1 MTISQ
6 KQNLENEIEAFAQQ
20 DYNKIFA
27 ERNVDNPNI
36 DSIMAGDYRVIDLI
50 EQSAK
55 VTSLLDKAITSDSWL
70 SLPSTFSVPDYG
82 QMTICQAIQN
92 LRTHLTRGSY
102 SNAVPLLN
110 FLISY
115 ARCFGLWSP
124 ARNLELGIREASLAK
139 LENRAET
146 IQKHTDE
153 RAKRIEDLIT
163 EVGELKTQI
172 SEFFDRSRQEAS
184 ILTSN
189 TQSSKTLLA
198 EIKGVQGNVNTI
210 NESVTNINNQCSDLL
225 QKLNGLQ
232 ENAANIQ
239 VDLQKKNEQI
249 ETTRKAVDNAVQNE
263 AETVKQV
270 YAETL
275 EAENKVKELMSY
287 ISDGTLAHSF
297 NQRKTDVRKAS
308 YIWLGLGVLASIALV
323 VLILILFTSSK
334 MDMTNLWADIVMK
347 TLKTFPIACMVVYFF
362 KEYSKER
369 ALTEEYAFREAV
381 AITLKAYLD
390 QLEGEKDENKRTLLL
405 QTVEKLYTKPAFS
418 TKEEPSIKFKT
429 KDFVDLADK
438 LVEGIKAVKS

>member
-6 KQNLENEIEAFAQQ
+6 KQNLENEIEAFGQQ
-20 DYNKIFA
+20 DYNQIFA
-27 ERNVDNPNI
+27 ERNADKPAV
-36 DSIMAGDYRVIDLI
+36 DSILAGDYLVIDLI

-55 VTSLLDKAITSDSWL
+55 VTSLLDKAIKGDSWL
-70 SLPSTFSVPDYG
+70 SLPFTFSVPDYG
-82 QMTICQAIQN
+82 QMTLCQALQN
-92 LRTHLTRGSY
+92 IRTHLTRGSY
-102 SNAVPLLN
+102 SNAVQSLN

-139 LENRAET
+139 LENRTVT

-153 RAKRIEDLIT
+153 RAKRIEELII
-163 EVGELKTQI
+163 EVGELKSQI
-172 SEFFDRSRQEAS
+172 TKFFDHSRQEAS
-184 ILTSN
+184 ILSDN
-189 TQSSKTLLA
+189 TQSSNTQLEK
-198 EIKGVQGNVNTI
+198 IRGVQRNVNTI
-210 NESVTNINNQCSDLL
+210 NESVSNIKNQCSDLL
-225 QKLNGLQ
+225 QKLNDLH
-232 ENAANIQ
+232 ENAANVQI
-239 VDLQKKNEQI
+239 DLQKKNEQI
-249 ETTRKAVDNAVQNE
+249 ENIRKTVDNAVQNE
-263 AETVKQV
+263 AETVKHV

-275 EAENKVKELMSY
+275 EAETKVKELMSY

-308 YIWLGLGVLASIALV
+308 YIWLVLGVLASIVLV
-323 VLILILFTSSK
+323 VIILVLFASSK

-347 TLKTFPIACMVVYFF
+347 SLKTFPVACMIVYFF

-390 QLEGEKDENKRTLLL
+390 QLDGEQDENKRTLLL
-405 QTVEKLYTKPAFS
+405 QTVEKLYTKPTFS
-418 TKEEPSIKFKT
+418 TKEEPTIKFKT

-438 LVEGIKAVKS
+438 LVEGIKVVKS

>member
-6 KQNLENEIEAFAQQ
+6 KQNLENEIKAFGQQ
-20 DYNKIFA
+20 DYNAIFA
-27 ERNVDNPNI
+27 ERNADNPDI

-55 VTSLLDKAITSDSWL
+55 VTSLLDKAITGDSWL

-82 QMTICQAIQN
+82 QMTLCQALQN
-92 LRTHLTRGSY
+92 LRSHLIRGSY
-102 SNAVPLLN
+102 SNAVPMLN

-124 ARNLELGIREASLAK
+124 ARNLDLGIREASLAK
-139 LENRAET
+139 LENRTAT

-153 RAKRIEDLIT
+153 RAKKIEELIT

-172 SEFFDRSRQEAS
+172 TEFFDRSRQEAS
-184 ILTSN
+184 ILTNN
-189 TQSSKTLLA
+189 TQSSNTLLA

-210 NESVTNINNQCSDLL
+210 NESLSIINNQCTDLL
-225 QKLNGLQ
+225 QKLNGLH
-232 ENAANIQ
+232 ENAANVQ

-249 ETTRKAVDNAVQNE
+249 EQTRRAVDDAVQNE

-297 NQRKTDVRKAS
+297 NQRKADVTRAS
-308 YIWLGLGVLASIALV
+308 YIWLGLGVLASITLVYIIWAL
-323 VLILILFTSSK
+323 FASSK
-334 MDMTNLWADIVMK
+334 IDMTNLWADIVIK
-347 TLKTFPIACMVVYFF
+347 SLKTFPVACMIVYFF

-390 QLEGEKDENKRTLLL
+390 QLDGEQDENKRTLLL
-405 QTVEKLYTKPAFS
+405 QTVEKLYTKPTFS

-438 LVEGIKAVKS
+438 LVEGIKNVKS

>member
-1 MTISQ
+1 M
-6 KQNLENEIEAFAQQ
+6 
-20 DYNKIFA
+20 
-27 ERNVDNPNI
+27 
-36 DSIMAGDYRVIDLI
+36 
-50 EQSAK
+50 
-55 VTSLLDKAITSDSWL
+55 
-70 SLPSTFSVPDYG
+70 
-82 QMTICQAIQN
+82 
-92 LRTHLTRGSY
+92 
-102 SNAVPLLN
+102 
-110 FLISY
+110 
-115 ARCFGLWSP
+115 
-124 ARNLELGIREASLAK
+124 
-139 LENRAET
+139 
-146 IQKHTDE
+146 
-153 RAKRIEDLIT
+153 IT

-210 NESVTNINNQCSDLL
+210 NDSVTNINNQCSDLL
-225 QKLNGLQ
+225 QKLNALQ